1 MSHNLY
7 DDVDMRSMYNNGFWQ
22 GAALATIGMG
32 TITLVSLYL
41 IGAFG

>member
-22 GAALATIGMG
+22 GAALATIGIG
-32 TITLVSLYL
+32 IITLGSLYL